1 MIEANKLKKIED
13 CKGKLKQIVGDEG
26 VLQLAKDGSCPHYI
40 IINPITKEESIWF
53 IPSELNEWFDENFI
67 HYKEG
72 NFVQNYKFTYFD
84 KEVHRA
90 TKKVPDE
97 LLNIKNLLE
106 LPIENI
112 STPSGIYFL
121 CKENK
126 IKYIGQS
133 NYITGRVTQHI
144 AEGIKDFSNVFFIS
158 CPLNKLNE
166 LETLLIRHFQPELN
180 KKSIGKFNTSCEDNK
195 VFELLNDL

>member
-1 MIEANKLKKIED
+1 MFKIHTFGD
-13 CKGKLKQIVGDEG
+13 SHADGIISHWGYINIPNVTIITHHLPGKLMYTFGRLGTQ
-26 VLQLAKDGSCPHYI
+26 
-40 IINPITKEESIWF
+40 
-53 IPSELNEWFDENFI
+53 
-67 HYKEG
+67 
-72 NFVQNYKFTYFD
+72 
-84 KEVHRA
+84 
-90 TKKVPDE
+90 

-158 CPLNKLNE
+158 CPSNKLNE

-180 KKSIGKFNTSCEDNK
+180 KKSIGKFNTSYEDNK
-195 VFELLNDL
+195 VFELINDL